1 MKFLNKIIHELVRK
15 GFRHSKFRWLFIL
28 ASVVYLISPLDIS
41 PDVFPVLGWLDD
53 GVIITLLATEVAQF
67 LNERRQARKEDAN
80 STSTATSSSV
90 N

>member
-1 MKFLNKIIHELVRK
+1 MKFLNKIIHEFVRK
-15 GFRHSKFRWLFIL
+15 GFRNSKFRWLFIL

-41 PDVFPVLGWLDD
+41 PDVFPVVGWLDD

-67 LNERRQARKEDAN
+67 LSERRQARKEDAN
-80 STSTATSSSV
+80 STSTTTSSSV